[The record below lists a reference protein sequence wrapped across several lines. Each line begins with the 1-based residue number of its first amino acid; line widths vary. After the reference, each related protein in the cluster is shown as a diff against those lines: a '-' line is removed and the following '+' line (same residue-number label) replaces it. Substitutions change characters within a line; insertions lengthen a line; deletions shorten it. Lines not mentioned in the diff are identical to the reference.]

1 MFDLSAYVP
10 VILSALVGVLIVAVV
25 LAWRAL
31 GQWSKSNAVRTE
43 NNAWSQVRTF
53 IYDAVRA
60 ANQMLAE
67 STGEEKLSYVLSVVD
82 RLYPDLDEE
91 VVRAIVEAAVFQEK
105 EWNEKEAV

>member
-1 MFDLSAYVP
+1 MIDLSPYLP
-10 VILSALVGVLIVAVV
+10 VILSALVGVLLVCLV

-31 GQWSKSNAVRTE
+31 GQWSKGAAVRTE

-67 STGEEKLSYVLSVVD
+67 SSGEEKLNYVLGVVD

-91 VVRAIVEAAVFQEK
+91 VVRAIIEAAVFQEK